1 MPLLVPDMATQDGD
15 IGATVAAERS
25 QWHRDHDQLGPRFHQ
40 VFLLIRQSAVPFE
53 KIRGMPAVLQQCE
66 SLFQQLARSVS
77 GSVTVRLHSLIG
89 LLILCQEG
97 SPARKPVWLLADLLV
112 AGSKIPRS
120 TVLPFSVTRLYPV
133 PRRIQPTRV
142 WTNAGHRF
150 HHAA

>member
-15 IGATVAAERS
+15 IGATVAAGRS

-53 KIRGMPAVLQQCE
+53 KIPGMPAVLQQCE

-133 PRRIQPTRV
+133 PGRIRPTRV